1 MLLSATGAVGTIF
14 ALKRKNT
21 MSERVR
27 VHVVCQRQER
37 AERTGC
43 GGPFSNLP
51 AYLENREKTVFLL
64 AFLERI
70 AK

>member
-1 MLLSATGAVGTIF
+1 
-14 ALKRKNT
+14 